1 MLMITALSGTI
12 SGECLFYKENGGYQ
26 NEDIWKK
33 KQLTGKRKEDIKP
46 PVGISERSRENY
58 QKAAEPSHDQKGVV
72 QMLNF
77 KEFQEYIKSNVK
89 DYLPESYKDAD
100 IQFRDVVKNNDVH
113 LTGVLIKKE
122 NETLTPNIYIN
133 ELYEKYSSGMN
144 LDEIVGDIAD
154 LRIEHDPPEEAQSI
168 GSIFTNYEM
177 VKQRLEIHLCD
188 MELNRDKLKNQV
200 YTEQGDFAATYH
212 IKIGGDGMLRG
223 SAAVTPNLLKNWG
236 ITLEQLREDSLQAEH
251 SKGAVFM
258 DIEELDAEKMFG
270 LKSTNLLDKQN
281 DVIDNEEGFSFYCLT
296 SEEKIYGAS
305 MILQEDVIDKISK
318 LMGGDFY
325 ILPSS
330 IHETLIVPTTTQMTL
345 EDMSIMVQYVN
356 KEAVEPEDKL
366 SDKVQF
372 YDSKEMVIENA
383 KKRESRLAMEKA
395 STKEA
400 GIHKKL
406 QENRQKNMK
415 VQSEGK
421 RTSNRDLAA
430 L

>member
-1 MLMITALSGTI
+1 
-12 SGECLFYKENGGYQ
+12 
-26 NEDIWKK
+26 
-33 KQLTGKRKEDIKP
+33 
-46 PVGISERSRENY
+46 
-58 QKAAEPSHDQKGVV
+58 
-72 QMLNF
+72 MLNF

-89 DYLPESYKDAD
+89 DYLPENYKDAD
-100 IQFRDVVKNNDVH
+100 IQFTDVVKNNDVH

-133 ELYEKYSSGMN
+133 ELYEKYSRGMN

-154 LRIEHDPPEEAQSI
+154 LRIEHDPPEAQSI

-223 SAAVTPNLLKNWG
+223 SAAVTPNLLKGWG
-236 ITLEQLREDSLQAEH
+236 ITEEQLREDSLRAEH
-251 SKGAVFM
+251 SKGAVFT
-258 DIEELDAEKMFG
+258 DIEELVAEKTFG

-281 DVIDNEEGFSFYCLT
+281 DVIDNEVGFSFYCLT
-296 SEEKIYGAS
+296 SEEKRYGAS
-305 MILQEDVIDKISK
+305 MILQEDVMGKVSK

-415 VQSEGK
+415 VPSEGK

>member
-1 MLMITALSGTI
+1 MRLVIAEKPSVAMALASVIGA
-12 SGECLFYKENGGYQ
+12 
-26 NEDIWKK
+26 
-33 KQLTGKRKEDIKP
+33 
-46 PVGISERSRENY
+46 RSRRDGFMEGN
-58 QKAAEPSHDQKGVV
+58 G
-72 QMLNF
+72 
-77 KEFQEYIKSNVK
+77 
-89 DYLPESYKDAD
+89 YLVSWC
-100 IQFRDVVKNNDVH
+100 VGH
-113 LTGVLIKKE
+113 L
-122 NETLTPNIYIN
+122 
-133 ELYEKYSSGMN
+133 
-144 LDEIVGDIAD
+144 VG
-154 LRIEHDPPEEAQSI
+154 
-168 GSIFTNYEM
+168 
-177 VKQRLEIHLCD
+177 LCD
-188 MELNRDKLKNQV
+188 
-200 YTEQGDFAATYH
+200 AADY
-212 IKIGGDGMLRG
+212 DERY
-223 SAAVTPNLLKNWG
+223 
-236 ITLEQLREDSLQAEH
+236 R
-251 SKGAVFM
+251 KGAVFT
-258 DIEELDAEKMFG
+258 DIEELVAEKTFG

-281 DVIDNEEGFSFYCLT
+281 DVIDKEVGFSFYCLT
-296 SEEKIYGAS
+296 SEEKRYGAS
-305 MILQEDVIDKISK
+305 MILQEDVMGKVSK

-415 VQSEGK
+415 VPSEGK

>member
-1 MLMITALSGTI
+1 
-12 SGECLFYKENGGYQ
+12 
-26 NEDIWKK
+26 
-33 KQLTGKRKEDIKP
+33 
-46 PVGISERSRENY
+46 
-58 QKAAEPSHDQKGVV
+58 
-72 QMLNF
+72 MLNF

-89 DYLPESYKDAD
+89 DYLPENYKDAD
-100 IQFRDVVKNNDVH
+100 IQFTDVVKNNDVH

-133 ELYEKYSSGMN
+133 ELYEKYSRGMN

-154 LRIEHDPPEEAQSI
+154 LRIEHDPPEEAQAI

-223 SAAVTPNLLKNWG
+223 SAAVTPNLLKGWG
-236 ITLEQLREDSLQAEH
+236 ITEEQLREDSLRAEH

-258 DIEELDAEKMFG
+258 DIEALDAEKMFG
-270 LKSTNLLDKQN
+270 LKPINLLDKQN
-281 DVIDNEEGFSFYCLT
+281 DIIDNGDGFSLYCLT
-296 SEEKIYGAS
+296 SEDYRYGAS
-305 MILQEDVIDKISK
+305 MILQEDVMGKVSK

-330 IHETLIVPTTTQMTL
+330 IHETRIVPTTTQMTL

-383 KKRESRLAMEKA
+383 KKRESRLAMEKV

-415 VQSEGK
+415 VPSEGK

>member
-1 MLMITALSGTI
+1 M
-12 SGECLFYKENGGYQ
+12 
-26 NEDIWKK
+26 
-33 KQLTGKRKEDIKP
+33 
-46 PVGISERSRENY
+46 
-58 QKAAEPSHDQKGVV
+58 
-72 QMLNF
+72 
-77 KEFQEYIKSNVK
+77 
-89 DYLPESYKDAD
+89 
-100 IQFRDVVKNNDVH
+100 
-113 LTGVLIKKE
+113 
-122 NETLTPNIYIN
+122 
-133 ELYEKYSSGMN
+133 
-144 LDEIVGDIAD
+144 GDSAD

-223 SAAVTPNLLKNWG
+223 SAAVTPNLLKGWG
-236 ITLEQLREDSLQAEH
+236 ITEEQLREDSLRAEH

-258 DIEELDAEKMFG
+258 DIEALDAEKMFG
-270 LKSTNLLDKQN
+270 LKPINLLDKQN
-281 DVIDNEEGFSFYCLT
+281 DIIDNGDGFSLYCLT
-296 SEEKIYGAS
+296 SEDYRYGAS
-305 MILQEDVIDKISK
+305 MILQEDVMGKVSK

-415 VQSEGK
+415 VPSEGK
-421 RTSNRDLAA
+421 RTSNRD
-430 L
+430 

>member
-1 MLMITALSGTI
+1 
-12 SGECLFYKENGGYQ
+12 
-26 NEDIWKK
+26 
-33 KQLTGKRKEDIKP
+33 
-46 PVGISERSRENY
+46 
-58 QKAAEPSHDQKGVV
+58 
-72 QMLNF
+72 MLNF

-89 DYLPESYKDAD
+89 DYLPENYKDAD
-100 IQFRDVVKNNDVH
+100 IQFTDVVKNNDVH

-133 ELYEKYSSGMN
+133 ELYEKYSRGMN

-223 SAAVTPNLLKNWG
+223 SAAVTPNLLKGWG
-236 ITLEQLREDSLQAEH
+236 ITEEQLREDSLRAEH
-251 SKGAVFM
+251 SKGAVFT
-258 DIEELDAEKMFG
+258 DIEELVAEKTFG

-281 DVIDNEEGFSFYCLT
+281 DIIDNGDGFSLYCLT
-296 SEEKIYGAS
+296 CEDYRYGAS
-305 MILQEDVIDKISK
+305 MILREDVMDKVSK

-345 EDMSIMVQYVN
+345 EDMSIMVRDVN

-372 YDSKEMVIENA
+372 YDSKAMVIENA

-415 VQSEGK
+415 VPSEGK

>member
-1 MLMITALSGTI
+1 
-12 SGECLFYKENGGYQ
+12 
-26 NEDIWKK
+26 
-33 KQLTGKRKEDIKP
+33 
-46 PVGISERSRENY
+46 
-58 QKAAEPSHDQKGVV
+58 
-72 QMLNF
+72 MLNF

-89 DYLPESYKDAD
+89 DYLPENYKDAD
-100 IQFRDVVKNNDVH
+100 IQFTDVVKNNDVH

-223 SAAVTPNLLKNWG
+223 SAAVTPNLLKGWG
-236 ITLEQLREDSLQAEH
+236 ITEEQLREDSLRAEH
-251 SKGAVFM
+251 SKGAVFT
-258 DIEELDAEKMFG
+258 DIEELVAEKTFG
-270 LKSTNLLDKQN
+270 LKATNLLDKQN
-281 DVIDNEEGFSFYCLT
+281 DIIDNGDGFSLYCLT
-296 SEEKIYGAS
+296 CEDYRYGAS
-305 MILQEDVIDKISK
+305 MILREDVMDKVSK

-345 EDMSIMVQYVN
+345 EDMSIMVRDVN

-372 YDSKEMVIENA
+372 YDSKAMVIENA

-395 STKEA
+395 STKEK

-415 VQSEGK
+415 VPSEGK

>member
-1 MLMITALSGTI
+1 
-12 SGECLFYKENGGYQ
+12 
-26 NEDIWKK
+26 
-33 KQLTGKRKEDIKP
+33 
-46 PVGISERSRENY
+46 
-58 QKAAEPSHDQKGVV
+58 
-72 QMLNF
+72 MLNF

-89 DYLPESYKDAD
+89 DYLPENYKDAD
-100 IQFRDVVKNNDVH
+100 IQFTDVVKNNDVH

-223 SAAVTPNLLKNWG
+223 SAAVTPNLLKSWG

-296 SEEKIYGAS
+296 SEEKIYGES
-305 MILQEDVIDKISK
+305 MILQEDVMDKISK

-345 EDMSIMVQYVN
+345 EDMSIMVQDVN

-372 YDSKEMVIENA
+372 YDSKAMVIENA
-383 KKRESRLAMEKA
+383 KKHESRLAMEKA
-395 STKEA
+395 NTKTTS
-400 GIHKKL
+400 IHQKL
-406 QENRQKNMK
+406 QTNKQKKGNI
-415 VQSEGK
+415 VSETK
-421 RTSNRDLAA
+421 RTSSRDLTAA

>member
-1 MLMITALSGTI
+1 
-12 SGECLFYKENGGYQ
+12 
-26 NEDIWKK
+26 
-33 KQLTGKRKEDIKP
+33 
-46 PVGISERSRENY
+46 
-58 QKAAEPSHDQKGVV
+58 
-72 QMLNF
+72 MLNF

-113 LTGVLIKKE
+113 LTGVMIKRE
-122 NETLTPNIYIN
+122 NETVTPNIYIN

-212 IKIGGDGMLRG
+212 IKIGGDEMLRG
-223 SAAVTPNLLKNWG
+223 SAAVTPNLLKRWG
-236 ITLEQLREDSLQAEH
+236 ITKEQLCEDSLQAKY
-251 SKGAVFM
+251 SKEAVFTY
-258 DIEELDAEKMFG
+258 IEEIVAEKMFG
-270 LKSTNLLDKQN
+270 LKATNLLDKQN
-281 DVIDNEEGFSFYCLT
+281 DIIDSSEGVSLYCLT
-296 SEEKIYGAS
+296 NEKNKYGAS
-305 MILQEDVIDKISK
+305 MILREDVMGKVSK

-330 IHETLIVPTTTQMTL
+330 IHETLIVPTTTEMTL
-345 EDMSIMVQYVN
+345 EDMSIMVQDVN

-372 YDSKEMVIENA
+372 YEDRKSVG
-383 KKRESRLAMEKA
+383 RER
-395 STKEA
+395 
-400 GIHKKL
+400 
-406 QENRQKNMK
+406 
-415 VQSEGK
+415 V
-421 RTSNRDLAA
+421 
-430 L
+430 

>member
-1 MLMITALSGTI
+1 
-12 SGECLFYKENGGYQ
+12 
-26 NEDIWKK
+26 
-33 KQLTGKRKEDIKP
+33 
-46 PVGISERSRENY
+46 
-58 QKAAEPSHDQKGVV
+58 
-72 QMLNF
+72 MLNF
-77 KEFQEYIKSNVK
+77 KEFQEYIKNNVK

-113 LTGVLIKKE
+113 LTGVMIKRE

-168 GSIFTNYEM
+168 SSIFTNYEM

-223 SAAVTPNLLKNWG
+223 SAAVTPNLLKGWG
-236 ITLEQLREDSLQAEH
+236 ITEEQLREDSLRAEH
-251 SKGAVFM
+251 SKGAVFT
-258 DIEELDAEKMFG
+258 DIEELVAEKTFG
-270 LKSTNLLDKQN
+270 LKAANLLDKQN
-281 DVIDNEEGFSFYCLT
+281 DIIDNGDGFSLYCLT
-296 SEEKIYGAS
+296 CEDYRYGAS
-305 MILQEDVIDKISK
+305 MILREDVMDKVSK

-345 EDMSIMVQYVN
+345 EDMSIMVQDAN

-372 YDSKEMVIENA
+372 YDSKAMVIENA

-415 VQSEGK
+415 VPSEGK

>member
-1 MLMITALSGTI
+1 
-12 SGECLFYKENGGYQ
+12 
-26 NEDIWKK
+26 
-33 KQLTGKRKEDIKP
+33 
-46 PVGISERSRENY
+46 
-58 QKAAEPSHDQKGVV
+58 
-72 QMLNF
+72 MLNF

-113 LTGVLIKKE
+113 LTGVMIKRE
-122 NETLTPNIYIN
+122 NETVTPNIYIN

-223 SAAVTPNLLKNWG
+223 SATVTPNLLKSWG
-236 ITLEQLREDSLQAEH
+236 ITEEQLREDSLRAEH
-251 SKGAVFM
+251 SKGAVFT
-258 DIEELDAEKMFG
+258 DIEALVAEKILG
-270 LKSTNLLDKQN
+270 LKPINLLDKQN
-281 DVIDNEEGFSFYCLT
+281 DIIDNGDGFSLYCLT
-296 SEEKIYGAS
+296 CEDYRYGAS
-305 MILQEDVIDKISK
+305 MILREDVMDKVSK

-345 EDMSIMVQYVN
+345 EDMSIMVQDAN

-372 YDSKEMVIENA
+372 YDSKAMVIENA

-395 STKEA
+395 NTKTA
-400 GIHKKL
+400 SIHQKL
-406 QENRQKNMK
+406 QTNKQEKGNI
-415 VQSEGK
+415 VSETK
-421 RTSNRDLAA
+421 RTSSRELTTA

>member
-1 MLMITALSGTI
+1 
-12 SGECLFYKENGGYQ
+12 
-26 NEDIWKK
+26 
-33 KQLTGKRKEDIKP
+33 
-46 PVGISERSRENY
+46 
-58 QKAAEPSHDQKGVV
+58 
-72 QMLNF
+72 MLNF

-223 SAAVTPNLLKNWG
+223 SAAVTPNLLKSWG

-258 DIEELDAEKMFG
+258 DIEALDAEKMFG

-305 MILQEDVIDKISK
+305 MILQEDVMDKISK

-415 VQSEGK
+415 VPSEGK

>member
-1 MLMITALSGTI
+1 
-12 SGECLFYKENGGYQ
+12 
-26 NEDIWKK
+26 
-33 KQLTGKRKEDIKP
+33 
-46 PVGISERSRENY
+46 
-58 QKAAEPSHDQKGVV
+58 
-72 QMLNF
+72 MLNF

-113 LTGVLIKKE
+113 LTGVMIKRE
-122 NETLTPNIYIN
+122 NETVTPNIYIN

-168 GSIFTNYEM
+168 SSIFTNYEM

-212 IKIGGDGMLRG
+212 IKIGGDEMLRG
-223 SAAVTPNLLKNWG
+223 SVAVTPNLLKSWG
-236 ITLEQLREDSLQAEH
+236 ITKEQLCEDSLQAKY
-251 SKGAVFM
+251 SKEAVFTY
-258 DIEELDAEKMFG
+258 IEEIVAEKMFG
-270 LKSTNLLDKQN
+270 LKATNLLDKQN
-281 DVIDNEEGFSFYCLT
+281 DIIDSSEGVSLYCLT
-296 SEEKIYGAS
+296 NEKNKYGAS
-305 MILQEDVIDKISK
+305 MILREDVMGKVSK

-345 EDMSIMVQYVN
+345 EDMSIMVQDVN

-372 YDSKEMVIENA
+372 YDSKAMVIENA

-395 STKEA
+395 SKKEA

-415 VQSEGK
+415 VPSEGK
-421 RTSNRDLAA
+421 RTSNRDLVA

>member
-1 MLMITALSGTI
+1 
-12 SGECLFYKENGGYQ
+12 
-26 NEDIWKK
+26 
-33 KQLTGKRKEDIKP
+33 
-46 PVGISERSRENY
+46 
-58 QKAAEPSHDQKGVV
+58 
-72 QMLNF
+72 MLNF

-89 DYLPESYKDAD
+89 DYLPENYKDAD
-100 IQFRDVVKNNDVH
+100 IQFTDVVKNNDVH

-133 ELYEKYSSGMN
+133 ELYEKYSRGMN

-223 SAAVTPNLLKNWG
+223 SAAVTPNLLKGWG
-236 ITLEQLREDSLQAEH
+236 ITEEQLREDSLRAEH

-258 DIEELDAEKMFG
+258 DIEALDAEKMFG
-270 LKSTNLLDKQN
+270 LKPINLLDKQN
-281 DVIDNEEGFSFYCLT
+281 DIIDNGDGFSLYCLT
-296 SEEKIYGAS
+296 SEDYRYGAS
-305 MILQEDVIDKISK
+305 MILQEDVMGKVSK

-345 EDMSIMVQYVN
+345 EDMSIMVQDVN

-372 YDSKEMVIENA
+372 YDSKAMVIENA

-415 VQSEGK
+415 VPSEGK